1 MRVGDGRT
9 GWQLC
14 PPGGF
19 HVRGVEPL
27 DSATIRSI
35 LVGYSKKCLCRLS
48 CVTDEYFCQKSNR
61 KKLLQ

>member
-1 MRVGDGRT
+1 MDAT

-14 PPGGF
+14 PAGGF
-19 HVRGVEPL
+19 DVRGVEPL

-35 LVGYSKKCLCRLS
+35 LVSDSEKCLYRLS
-48 CVTDEYFCQKSNR
+48 FVTEEYFYQKSNR